1 MSGPGLQI
9 PPNDPR
15 MPALRQVRPPA
26 FLLLCTGILD
36 ILFWVV
42 MTTLHLLRVEHFTV
56 PAEDQWSLVFNIMAA
71 LVARSITVWAALNIM
86 NLRKWGIGVV
96 GSFTVMLPLAPAC
109 CFGVPVG
116 AWMLFVL
123 YNADVRKHFT

>member
-1 MSGPGLQI
+1 
-9 PPNDPR
+9 
-15 MPALRQVRPPA
+15 MPALRRVRPPA

-56 PAEDQWSLVFNIMAA
+56 PAEDQWSLVFNIVAA

-86 NLRKWGIGVV
+86 NLR
-96 GSFTVMLPLAPAC
+96 
-109 CFGVPVG
+109 
-116 AWMLFVL
+116 
-123 YNADVRKHFT
+123 